1 MSRSARS
8 RARRSRIDI
17 PGSRSNPFP
26 QRLALADEPDRLAVG
41 RAFLAVGLAA
51 GAIAIGR
58 LGGWRRC
65 FPGSG
70 IGRGRGGRRASGLV
84 GDGRRGRGGRL
95 AQAGGSGILPA
106 GTGLVGHDVPFSCSN
121 EISDSVEPG
130 DHDGARCG
138 SEFLKKSSR
147 CCELERPF
155 VAGVLR
161 HREDWNRYA
170 KRTLGKDFHQ
180 HFWDEDKRQRTERDE
195 LNQITTGMSRKHVIE
210 GHRAEASPP

>member
-1 MSRSARS
+1 MRGGAGVALGTVAGQALADRH
-8 RARRSRIDI
+8 
-17 PGSRSNPFP
+17 PWLPVGSFP
-26 QRLALADEPDRLAVG
+26 QRLALADEPDGLAVG

-51 GAIAIGR
+51 GAISIGR

-84 GDGRRGRGGRL
+84 GDGRRGRGDRL

-138 SEFLKKSSR
+138 SEFLKRSSR

-170 KRTLGKDFHQ
+170 KRTLGKNFHQ
-180 HFWDEDKRQRTERDE
+180 ISGTRTNGRGQ
-195 LNQITTGMSRKHVIE
+195 NAMS
-210 GHRAEASPP
+210 